1 MGDLSKG
8 WPTAGKIRLSSLQA
22 PVKIKPGSVRAF
34 FFRDAAPVE
43 MSPTTSTDLPT
54 GRKSHA
60 LADLPLVLTEPCA
73 VTTGGLTFRVEQ
85 EGLYRFGNL
94 TTKETANVIL
104 YRDDLWRFVGHLS
117 RLQVHGWRQDGESI
131 PRWTERARK
140 GRLSISCGN
149 IVRFVAHHLAE
160 RGHKSRVVN
169 LVTLE
174 EHNHYD
180 DGHVLM
186 EVFDP
191 REKRWILYDPDM
203 KCRFRHAGRALNLG
217 EAVALYRKGGSAEL
231 EFFCAPAID
240 AYAEE
245 KASAESAQYSL
256 LFEWA
261 FRDATARQA
270 WYRRM
275 MQVPLLNGSA
285 GAWREADVAR
295 IKATGYG
302 KPVAWD
308 EWMKAAYGKTS
319 STRRGS
325 R

>member
-1 MGDLSKG
+1 MRHHPAWLLSLTLCLG
-8 WPTAGKIRLSSLQA
+8 
-22 PVKIKPGSVRAF
+22 PVLGLHGADAKAKPGSVRAF
-34 FFRDAAPVE
+34 FFRDAAPAE
-43 MSPTTSTDLPT
+43 MTAATSSTPPT
-54 GRKSHA
+54 GRKVYA
-60 LADLPLVLTEPCA
+60 LAELPLILTEPCA
-73 VTTGGLTFRVEQ
+73 ATTGGLTFRVEQ

-94 TTKETANVIL
+94 NTKETANVIL
-104 YRDDLWRFVGHLS
+104 YRGDLWRFAGHLS
-117 RLQVHGWRQDGESI
+117 RLQVHGWRQDSESV

-149 IVRFVAHHLAE
+149 IVRFVGHHLAE
-160 RGHKSRVVN
+160 RGHRSRVVQ

-203 KCRFRHAGRALNLG
+203 KCRFRHAGRYLNLG

-231 EFFCAPAID
+231 DFFCPPAID
-240 AYAEE
+240 TYAEE
-245 KASAESAQYSL
+245 KGSAESVQYSL
-256 LFEWA
+256 VFEWA

-275 MQVPLLNGSA
+275 LQVPLLNGSA

-295 IKATGYG
+295 IRATGYG

-308 EWMKAAYGKTS
+308 DWMKIAYGK
-319 STRRGS
+319 
-325 R
+325 